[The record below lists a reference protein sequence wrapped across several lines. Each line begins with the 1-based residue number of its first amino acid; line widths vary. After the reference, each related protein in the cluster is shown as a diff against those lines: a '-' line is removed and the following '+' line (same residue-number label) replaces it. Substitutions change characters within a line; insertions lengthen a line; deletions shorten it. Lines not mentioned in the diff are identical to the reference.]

1 MLESRLD
8 LVGIQV
14 PAMVEWAPGWPVER
28 VVVFGRGGAGKST
41 FARGLGTATGL
52 PVIVLDQEF
61 WNPDLEPLPK
71 DVWAE
76 RQAVLADQPRWI
88 MDGDLGPYDDVAP
101 RLRRADNVVMLD
113 LALWRCAWRA
123 WRRGPE
129 RRDFWEWTVRW
140 RRVSR
145 PALLRAVAEFAPTA
159 ELVVLRS
166 PASVRD
172 WLQTSWRA
180 SS

>member
-1 MLESRLD
+1 MGARLGPWSESSSSVAAARASPPS
-8 LVGIQV
+8 LVGSAQR
-14 PAMVEWAPGWPVER
+14 PGSR
-28 VVVFGRGGAGKST
+28 
-41 FARGLGTATGL
+41 
-52 PVIVLDQEF
+52 IVLDQEF

-88 MDGDLGPYDDVAP
+88 VDGDLGPYDDVAP

-113 LALWRCAWRA
+113 LALWRSAWRA

-172 WLQTSWRA
+172 WLQTGWRA